1 MAMTK
6 RARRVLVSMAAV
18 AIAVLGFVGWYRI
31 HFAMGHAEEYSVNDP
46 SSERRVLIATQ
57 GSAFK
62 NAVVSGIVERLKQ
75 RSIFVRVVDVGA
87 LSDVK
92 ESEWDAIVVL
102 HTIEYGRAPP
112 AARAF
117 VDRAA
122 DPRRVVVL
130 STSGAG
136 DFKIEGVDA
145 ISSASRMTDVPAR
158 VDALIARIDAALAR

>member
-1 MAMTK
+1 MTK
-6 RARRVLVSMAAV
+6 RARRVLVSIAAV
-18 AIAVLGFVGWYRI
+18 AIAVIAFLGWYRL
-31 HFAMGHAEEYSVNDP
+31 HFAMGHAEEFSVNDP

-62 NAVVSGIVERLKQ
+62 NAVVSGVVERLEQ
-75 RSIFVRVVDVGA
+75 RPIFVRVVDVGA

-92 ESEWDAIVVL
+92 DSEWDAIVVL

-112 AARAF
+112 AAQAF

-136 DFKIEGVDA
+136 DFKIEGIDA

-158 VDALIARIDAALAR
+158 VDELIARIDAVLAR